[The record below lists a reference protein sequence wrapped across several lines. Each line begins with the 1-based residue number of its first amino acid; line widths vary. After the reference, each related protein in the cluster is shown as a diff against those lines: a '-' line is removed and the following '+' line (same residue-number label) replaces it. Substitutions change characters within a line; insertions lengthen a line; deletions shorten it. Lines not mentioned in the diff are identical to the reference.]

1 MVKVTFLKKIKIEIF
16 YNKIKKK
23 IFKIYEDETKTI
35 VDIIPSLKAIKIDK
49 SCNDENIR
57 KQDIENKF
65 RDLYKKAERLATTR
79 MGHTYDGKNSLYDRY
94 GNSLTLMTMRNEF
107 EGYDS
112 EVKSGLIELTRPYF
126 PLTYLK
132 FIIC

>member
-1 MVKVTFLKKIKIEIF
+1 LVKVTFLKKIKIEIF